1 MLCDDDRHDN
11 FNRRSFLFAFVNR
24 WELIVDN
31 EVGVD
36 NESLN
41 ISDNRKTVSFSLT
54 FPLKIQVNRTNQIIR
69 TVAAVLSTSKQI
81 WF

>member
-1 MLCDDDRHDN
+1 MKL
-11 FNRRSFLFAFVNR
+11 
-24 WELIVDN
+24 ELIVDN

-41 ISDNRKTVSFSLT
+41 ISDNRKTVSLSLT
-54 FPLKIQVNRTNQIIR
+54 FLLKIQINRTNQIFR